1 MKKKILVVDDEPD
14 FVEFLSIRLKSSGYD
29 VISASDGESGLKK
42 AQKEKPDLI
51 ILDILMPKINGFELC
66 KRLKENEFTKDM
78 PVIMLTALAR
88 EQDLSKG
95 LKEGADCFITKP
107 FNSADLLYE
116 IKTALTVNQYKSKS
130 KAISR

>member
-1 MKKKILVVDDEPD
+1 MTKKILVVDDEPD
-14 FVEFLSIRLKSSGYD
+14 FVEFLSIRLESSGYD

-66 KRLKENEFTKDM
+66 KRLKENELTKDM
-78 PVIMLTALAR
+78 PVIMLTALTR
-88 EQDLSKG
+88 EQALSKG

-107 FNSADLLYE
+107 FNPVDLLDE
-116 IKTALTVNQYKSKS
+116 IKTALTKKNKS
-130 KAISR
+130 

>member
-1 MKKKILVVDDEPD
+1 M
-14 FVEFLSIRLKSSGYD
+14 
-29 VISASDGESGLKK
+29 
-42 AQKEKPDLI
+42 PDLI

-66 KRLKENEFTKDM
+66 KRLKENQITKDM

-107 FNSADLLYE
+107 FNSVDLLFE
-116 IKTALTVNQYKSKS
+116 IKTALTVNQYKSQS
-130 KAISR
+130 KANP